1 MCHAVRRA
9 SEEHQGLTAMGYI
22 YAFGAALLFGA
33 NGSLTKVMIEAG
45 FTALQVTQFRVLGS
59 ALIAGIVLALISPH
73 SLRLPRSQWL
83 TVAIMGVAGVAM
95 LQATYAI
102 ALQLIPVGIALLLE
116 YLAVPMV
123 ALFAL
128 VVFKERVRTRIWV
141 SIGLIV
147 FGLAIVSQLWNAS
160 LNIWGVLAG
169 LAAAISLST
178 YLLMGE
184 RQLQTI
190 SPLALMFWVM
200 LAASVF
206 WAFFS
211 GWWAIPP
218 SLWIESVSLS
228 GSLDQFSA
236 PMWTLMLTNVVLG
249 SFVTFLMSLQAI
261 KLLSATAAGIAA
273 TSEVAFAFVVAW
285 WWLNETLNA
294 FQLVGATLVLAGII
308 VAQTARRTPTPVNAD
323 LALETGPIVLPDP
336 PSEQSTRA

>member
-1 MCHAVRRA
+1 
-9 SEEHQGLTAMGYI
+9 MGYI

-59 ALIAGIVLALISPH
+59 ALIAGIVLVLISPH

-128 VVFKERVRTRIWV
+128 LVFRERVRTRIWV

-147 FGLAIVSQLWNAS
+147 FGLAIVAQLWNAS
-160 LNIWGVLAG
+160 LNLWGVLAG
-169 LAAAISLST
+169 LGAALSLST

-184 RQLQTI
+184 KQLQKI

-228 GSLDQFSA
+228 GALEAVSA
-236 PMWTLMLTNVVLG
+236 PMWTLMLANVVLG

-285 WWLNETLNA
+285 WWLNETLNV
-294 FQLVGATLVLAGII
+294 FQLVGAALVLAGIV

-336 PSEQSTRA
+336 PPEEKPRA

>member
-1 MCHAVRRA
+1 
-9 SEEHQGLTAMGYI
+9 
-22 YAFGAALLFGA
+22 
-33 NGSLTKVMIEAG
+33 
-45 FTALQVTQFRVLGS
+45 
-59 ALIAGIVLALISPH
+59 
-73 SLRLPRSQWL
+73 
-83 TVAIMGVAGVAM
+83 M

-128 VVFKERVRTRIWV
+128 LVLRERVRTRIWV

-147 FGLAIVSQLWNAS
+147 VGLGIVAQLWNAS

-169 LAAAISLST
+169 LAAAVSLST

-184 RQLQTI
+184 RQLKTI

-200 LAASVF
+200 LAASAF

-211 GWWAIPP
+211 GWWTIPAA
-218 SLWIESVSLS
+218 LWGESVSLS
-228 GSLDQFSA
+228 GSLESFSA
-236 PMWTLMLTNVVLG
+236 PMWVLLLINVVFG

-273 TSEVAFAFVVAW
+273 TSEVAFAFIVAW
-285 WWLNETLNA
+285 LWLGESLNL
-294 FQLVGATLVLAGII
+294 FQLVGATLVLTGII
-308 VAQTARRTPTPVNAD
+308 VAQTARTKPTPINAD

-336 PSEQSTRA
+336 PAVPPARA

>member
-1 MCHAVRRA
+1 
-9 SEEHQGLTAMGYI
+9 MGYL

-45 FTALQVTQFRVLGS
+45 FTALQVTQFRVLGA
-59 ALIAGIVLALISPH
+59 ALIAGVMLALISPH
-73 SLRLPRSQWL
+73 SLRIPRSQWL
-83 TVAIMGVAGVAM
+83 TVLIMGVAGVAM

-128 VVFKERVRTRIWV
+128 LVLRERVRTRIWV

-147 FGLAIVSQLWNAS
+147 VGLGIVAQLWNVS

-169 LAAAISLST
+169 LAAAVSLST

-184 RQLQTI
+184 RQLKTI

-200 LAASVF
+200 LAASAF

-211 GWWAIPP
+211 GWWTIPA
-218 SLWIESVSLS
+218 SLWVESVSLS
-228 GSLDQFSA
+228 GSLESFSA
-236 PMWTLMLTNVVLG
+236 PMWVLLLINVVFG

-273 TSEVAFAFVVAW
+273 TSEVAFAFIVAW
-285 WWLNETLNA
+285 LWLGEALNL
-294 FQLVGATLVLAGII
+294 FQLVGATLVLTGII
-308 VAQTARRTPTPVNAD
+308 VAQTARTKPTPINAD

-336 PSEQSTRA
+336 PAVPPARA